1 MCSSTRLTL
10 KCWDLHLFPPQPDL
24 SDTGGGRTSSL
35 RWSGQLCDM
44 DLSLLV
50 AFCSCVPPA
59 LGSGFG
65 REMPGSS
72 IGRDMPA
79 SRMVEKDYDSAFHYG
94 EWGMDQHGLTPLG
107 VNVTLLRKYL
117 GGQDGFAFS
126 LHFSSS
132 TGKQSLP
139 LCCNTL
145 LYPVFNYE
153 SLRIGGLIFAVVL
166 FVMGIVLIVSQ
177 KCPCKSSPKSRPSGV
192 PEAEAGVV
200 TGPQ

>member
-59 LGSGFG
+59 L
-65 REMPGSS
+65 
-72 IGRDMPA
+72 A

-94 EWGMDQHGLTPLG
+94 
-107 VNVTLLRKYL
+107 
-117 GGQDGFAFS
+117 
-126 LHFSSS
+126 
-132 TGKQSLP
+132 
-139 LCCNTL
+139 
-145 LYPVFNYE
+145 
-153 SLRIGGLIFAVVL
+153 
-166 FVMGIVLIVSQ
+166 Q

>member
-65 REMPGSS
+65 REMP
-72 IGRDMPA
+72 A
-79 SRMVEKDYDSAFHYG
+79 SRMVEKDYDSAFHY
-94 EWGMDQHGLTPLG
+94 D
-107 VNVTLLRKYL
+107 
-117 GGQDGFAFS
+117 
-126 LHFSSS
+126 
-132 TGKQSLP
+132 
-139 LCCNTL
+139 
-145 LYPVFNYE
+145 YE

-177 KCPCKSSPKSRPSGV
+177 KCPCKSSPKSRVYSSDVMIPHQKC
-192 PEAEAGVV
+192 PLNLRAEVF
-200 TGPQ
+200 GPQPLTEFIAFWGT

>member
-59 LGSGFG
+59 L
-65 REMPGSS
+65 
-72 IGRDMPA
+72 A
-79 SRMVEKDYDSAFHYG
+79 SRMVEKD
-94 EWGMDQHGLTPLG
+94 
-107 VNVTLLRKYL
+107 
-117 GGQDGFAFS
+117 
-126 LHFSSS
+126 
-132 TGKQSLP
+132 
-139 LCCNTL
+139 
-145 LYPVFNYE
+145 YE

-177 KCPCKSSPKSRPSGV
+177 KCPCKSSPKSRVYSSDVMIPHQKC
-192 PEAEAGVV
+192 PLNLRAEVF
-200 TGPQ
+200 GPQPLTEFIAFWGT

>member
-1 MCSSTRLTL
+1 
-10 KCWDLHLFPPQPDL
+10 
-24 SDTGGGRTSSL
+24 
-35 RWSGQLCDM
+35 M

-50 AFCSCVPPA
+50 AFCSCIPPA

-72 IGRDMPA
+72 IGRDMP
-79 SRMVEKDYDSAFHYG
+79 DYDSAFHY
-94 EWGMDQHGLTPLG
+94 D
-107 VNVTLLRKYL
+107 
-117 GGQDGFAFS
+117 
-126 LHFSSS
+126 
-132 TGKQSLP
+132 
-139 LCCNTL
+139 
-145 LYPVFNYE
+145 YE

-177 KCPCKSSPKSRPSGV
+177 KCQCKSSPKSRPSGV

>member
-1 MCSSTRLTL
+1 MFQEKHFRTRFSLFLNKCTSFPLIGLLT
-10 KCWDLHLFPPQPDL
+10 
-24 SDTGGGRTSSL
+24 G
-35 RWSGQLCDM
+35 DM

-65 REMPGSS
+65 REMP
-72 IGRDMPA
+72 A
-79 SRMVEKDYDSAFHYG
+79 STMVEKDYDSAFHY
-94 EWGMDQHGLTPLG
+94 D
-107 VNVTLLRKYL
+107 
-117 GGQDGFAFS
+117 
-126 LHFSSS
+126 
-132 TGKQSLP
+132 
-139 LCCNTL
+139 
-145 LYPVFNYE
+145 YE

>member
-65 REMPGSS
+65 REMP
-72 IGRDMPA
+72 A

-94 EWGMDQHGLTPLG
+94 
-107 VNVTLLRKYL
+107 
-117 GGQDGFAFS
+117 
-126 LHFSSS
+126 
-132 TGKQSLP
+132 
-139 LCCNTL
+139 
-145 LYPVFNYE
+145 
-153 SLRIGGLIFAVVL
+153 
-166 FVMGIVLIVSQ
+166 Q
-177 KCPCKSSPKSRPSGV
+177 KCPCKSSPKSRVYSSDVMIPHQKC
-192 PEAEAGVV
+192 PLNLRAEVF
-200 TGPQ
+200 GPQPLTEFIAFWGT